1 MPLGAETIFIEIS
14 LLFALLKDLAP
25 VDFALYSLTDTS
37 GYFSA
42 TASTSLLVE
51 GVKCFEVTAKLGPR
65 ELRIQ
70 AGEYV
75 HSFPYLFLYARDLKV
90 NPPNCFCSSLV
101 HIPVS

>member
-25 VDFALYSLTDTS
+25 VDFALYSLTNIS
-37 GYFSA
+37 GCFSV

-70 AGEYV
+70 AGLNT
-75 HSFPYLFLYARDLKV
+75 FTPFLIFFYM
-90 NPPNCFCSSLV
+90 
-101 HIPVS
+101 HGT